1 MAIRTPL
8 KIDSTNLKEMS
19 SADTGNIIS
28 RMVYLYM
35 TDPSVTLSYVA
46 NNGSLASMNDTRTQA
61 SAATS
66 HASSFQTAGAVAT
79 ITVTHDKI
87 AESVSGLSAPADTNN
102 IRFPVYNDSGNV
114 KAMTL
119 TDMYDS
125 FVSLATNGASEL
137 IPAAQPYKIHT
148 STTPP
153 SGYTIVSSN
162 PIFWDSIADI
172 NAYSAAGIAET
183 RDQPKAQNLS
193 NNYYLHKNNGTAVT
207 APTPMYIDS
216 NQNLKEYT
224 AAEFDAVLKEVI
236 RYTSVNLTSNKLRF
250 YIGGSGTTCGTGIVN
265 NKYNGDSGQQQLQVG
280 DDYRTQR
287 FPAGTSVA
295 VNTYYLKA
303 RKE

>member
-19 SADTGNIIS
+19 STDTGNIIS

-46 NNGSLASMNDTRTQA
+46 NSGSLASMDDTRTQA

-66 HASSFQTAGAVAT
+66 HASSFQTAGAVST

-87 AESVSGLSAPADTNN
+87 NEATATLSAPADTNN
-102 IRFPVYNDSGNV
+102 IRFPVYNDSGNI

-119 TDMYDS
+119 TDMYES
-125 FVSLATNGASEL
+125 FVSLATNGASTL

-153 SGYTIVSSN
+153 SGYTLVSSN
-162 PIFWDSIADI
+162 PIFWDTQADI
-172 NAYSAAGIAET
+172 SEYTAAGIAET
-183 RDQPKAQNLS
+183 RDQPETVT
-193 NNYYLHKNNGTAVT
+193 NYYLHKSNGTAVT

-224 AAEFDAVLKEVI
+224 VAEFDAVLKEVI

-265 NKYNGDSGQQQLQVG
+265 KKYNGDSGQQQLQVG

>member
-19 SADTGNIIS
+19 STDTGNIIS

-46 NNGSLASMNDTRTQA
+46 NSGSLASMNDTRTQA
-61 SAATS
+61 STATS

-87 AESVSGLSAPADTNN
+87 NESTSSLSAPADTNN

-125 FVSLATNGASEL
+125 FVSLATNGASTL

-153 SGYTIVSSN
+153 SGYTIVSSS
-162 PIFWDSIADI
+162 PIFWDTQADI
-172 NAYSAAGIAET
+172 SDYTAAGIAET
-183 RDQPKAQNLS
+183 RDQPETVT
-193 NNYYLHKNNGTAVT
+193 NYYLHKSNGTAVT

-224 AAEFDAVLKEVI
+224 AAELDVVLKEVI

-250 YIGGSGTTCGTGIVN
+250 YIGGTGTTLGTGIVN
-265 NKYNGDSGQQQLQVG
+265 KKYNGDSGQQQLQVG

-287 FPAGTSVA
+287 FPAGASVA